1 MASPESRRDALD
13 LLGLSDGLEE
23 VTVPAG
29 EELITQGAPV
39 PALYVLVAGSMVIE
53 RDGQAFATV
62 DHPGA
67 LFGEMSVV
75 MGQNATAGVRA
86 GAPSTVR
93 IAPDPQ
99 EFLGR
104 PGVAL
109 AVLRLTAT
117 RLDAMTRYLADVR
130 SQFGHLDNHLGMVD
144 GVLETLLHHQ
154 APAVVSGSA
163 RDPQG

>member
-1 MASPESRRDALD
+1 VASSESRRDAQD
-13 LLGLSDGLEE
+13 LLALSDDLD
-23 VTVPAG
+23 VLSVPAG
-29 EELITQGAPV
+29 EELITQGAVV
-39 PALYVLVAGSMVIE
+39 PALYVLVDGSMVIE

-75 MGQNATAGVRA
+75 MGQNATASVRA
-86 GAPSTVR
+86 GAASTVR

-99 EFLGR
+99 EFLAR

-117 RLDAMTRYLADVR
+117 RLDSMTRYLADVR
-130 SQFGHLDNHLGMVD
+130 LQFGHLDNHLGMVD

-154 APAVVSGSA
+154 APAVVTGSA
-163 RDPQG
+163 RDPEG